1 MSLSELSKYIFAKIF
16 GKPNSNCGVD
26 EKERG
31 RGVFDIKKAIYG
43 LFKKPLVEVSLKY
56 TLEEEIPEVGI
67 PAQYFINAL
76 KDVDKWEACVIAD
89 ECGSIIRKLTNKDT
103 SDVVSWSRFWNSCNY
118 EYPGKGWMNY
128 SEREAVEKEASK
140 TYQSI
145 ATAEK
150 RSKDEASRK
159 KMSNDYGEYSL
170 K

>member
-31 RGVFDIKKAIYG
+31 RMMFNIKKAIYG

-89 ECGSIIRKLTNKDT
+89 EDGSIIRKLTNKGT
-103 SDVVSWSRFWNSCNY
+103 ADVVSWSWNSCNY
-118 EYPGKGWMNY
+118 EYPGKDWMNY

-145 ATAEK
+145 TTAEK
-150 RSKDEASRK
+150 QSKDEASRK
-159 KMSNDYGEYSL
+159 KMSKDYAEYSL

>member
-1 MSLSELSKYIFAKIF
+1 MSLSELSKHILAKIF
-16 GKPNSNCGVD
+16 GKPNPNCGVD

-31 RGVFDIKKAIYG
+31 RRMFDIKKAIYG
-43 LFKKPLVEVSLKY
+43 LFKKPLVEVSLEY
-56 TLEEEIPEVGI
+56 APQDEIPEIGI

-76 KDVDKWEACVIAD
+76 KDVDKWELSVVPD
-89 ECGSIIRKLTNKDT
+89 EFGSTVRKLTNKGT
-103 SDVVSWSRFWNSCNY
+103 ADVVSWPWNSCSY

-145 ATAEK
+145 TTAEK
-150 RSKDEASRK
+150 RSKDEASRQ
-159 KMSNDYGEYSL
+159 KMSKDYGEYFL

>member
-1 MSLSELSKYIFAKIF
+1 MF
-16 GKPNSNCGVD
+16 N
-26 EKERG
+26 
-31 RGVFDIKKAIYG
+31 IKKAIYG

-56 TLEEEIPEVGI
+56 TLEEEIPEIGI

-76 KDVDKWEACVIAD
+76 KDVDKWELSVVPD
-89 ECGSIIRKLTNKDT
+89 EFGSTVRKLTNKGT
-103 SDVVSWSRFWNSCNY
+103 ADVVSWPVWNSCGY

-145 ATAEK
+145 IIAEK
-150 RSKDEASRK
+150 RSKDEASRQ
-159 KMSNDYGEYSL
+159 KMFKDYGEYSL

>member
-1 MSLSELSKYIFAKIF
+1 MF
-16 GKPNSNCGVD
+16 N
-26 EKERG
+26 
-31 RGVFDIKKAIYG
+31 IKKAICG

-76 KDVDKWEACVIAD
+76 KDVDKWEAWIGPD
-89 ECGSIIRKLTNKDT
+89 EQRNVVRKLINKDT
-103 SDVVSWSRFWNSCNY
+103 SDVVSWSRFWNGCNY
-118 EYPGKGWMNY
+118 EYPGKDWMNY

-145 ATAEK
+145 IIAEK
-150 RSKDEASRK
+150 RSKDEASRQ
-159 KMSNDYGEYSL
+159 KMFKDYGEYSL

>member
-1 MSLSELSKYIFAKIF
+1 MF
-16 GKPNSNCGVD
+16 N
-26 EKERG
+26 
-31 RGVFDIKKAIYG
+31 IKKAICE
-43 LFKKPLVEVSLKY
+43 LFKKPLVEVSLEY
-56 TLEEEIPEVGI
+56 THGEEIPEIGI

-76 KDVDKWEACVIAD
+76 KDVDEWEACIGSD
-89 ECGSIIRKLTNKDT
+89 EQRNVVRKLINKGT

-145 ATAEK
+145 TTAEK
-150 RSKDEASRK
+150 QSKDEASRQ
-159 KMSNDYGEYSL
+159 KMFEDYGEYSL

>member
-1 MSLSELSKYIFAKIF
+1 M
-16 GKPNSNCGVD
+16 
-26 EKERG
+26 
-31 RGVFDIKKAIYG
+31 FDIKKAIYG

-56 TLEEEIPEVGI
+56 ALEEEIPEIGI

-76 KDVDKWEACVIAD
+76 KDVDKWEAWIGAGK
-89 ECGSIIRKLTNKDT
+89 CGNTEYRLINKDT

-140 TYQSI
+140 TYQRI

-150 RSKDEASRK
+150 WEKDEASRN
-159 KMSNDYGEYSL
+159 KMSKDYGEYEEL
-170 K
+170 V

>member
-1 MSLSELSKYIFAKIF
+1 MF
-16 GKPNSNCGVD
+16 N
-26 EKERG
+26 
-31 RGVFDIKKAIYG
+31 IKKAICE

-56 TLEEEIPEVGI
+56 TLEEEIPEIGI

-76 KDVDKWEACVIAD
+76 KDVDKWEACVRAD
-89 ECGSIIRKLTNKDT
+89 ENGSTVRKLTNKGT
-103 SDVVSWSRFWNSCNY
+103 ADVVSLPWNSCSY

-145 ATAEK
+145 IIAEK
-150 RSKDEASRK
+150 RSKDEASRQ
-159 KMSNDYGEYSL
+159 KMFKDYGEYSL